1 MHPFKDLEVSL
12 IDNLLYIIFVDDVMY
27 NSTRFM
33 IDSDIKG
40 LLSDLQTLVRQPSIS
55 SKKEGLEEC
64 ANLVSNIMRKS
75 GIYSTVFYYDTS
87 TPYNRKSTI
96 PPIVYGEVK
105 SKSNPN
111 GNTLLF
117 YNHYDVQPVEPI
129 DRWEVNP
136 FGGEIKDG
144 KIYGRGAADDKGEL
158 ITRIKAAEYL
168 LRERGD
174 VPCNIKFF
182 VEGEEEVGSPHIA
195 SYLQKFRQ
203 RLACDG
209 IIWEF
214 GYVDTQGRP
223 IINLGMK
230 GMLYVELVSRGLSHD
245 LHSSLAVLVRNPIW
259 NMVKALNTIWD
270 DKNAKILI
278 KDWYNEVKEFTAD
291 ELAFIQHQPLY
302 DIDEFAK
309 KYRINRFLKHFD
321 DREGIKRVL
330 AGAPT
335 CNISGIDTGY
345 IIQGA
350 KTVIPALA
358 KVKIDFRL
366 VPNMNPELQF
376 QRLRAHLREKGFSD
390 IETSFIHGVSASRT
404 SFKHPFVKI
413 LKNTAEKVYR
423 KRSIVN
429 LSSAGSGPM
438 SIFVNTLKCPCV
450 AAGCTSIFSNIHG
463 PNEYADIG
471 LLKKGTILMM
481 EIIRDFSR

>member
-1 MHPFKDLEVSL
+1 MTYIRSRGLEVAL
-12 IDNLLYIIFVDDVMY
+12 TDNLLYMMSIGDFMH
-27 NSTRFM
+27 NSTNFM
-33 IDSDIKG
+33 IDPHVKS

-55 SKKEGLEEC
+55 FKKEGLEEC
-64 ANLVSNIMRKS
+64 ATLVSSIMRQS
-75 GIYSTVFYYDTS
+75 GIYSTLLRHDDTS
-87 TPYNRKSTI
+87 LYNRSTI

-129 DRWEVNP
+129 DRWNRNP
-136 FGGEIKDG
+136 FSGEIKDG
-144 KIYGRGAADDKGEL
+144 KIFGRGAADDKGEL
-158 ITRIKAAEYL
+158 IARIKAVEHL

-182 VEGEEEVGSPHIA
+182 VEGEEEVGSPHIG
-195 SYLQKFRQ
+195 SYLQKFGQ

-230 GMLYVELVSRGLSHD
+230 GMLYVELVSRSLSDD

-259 NMVKALNTIWD
+259 NMVKALDTIWD

-278 KDWYNEVKEFTAD
+278 KDWYNEAKGFTAD
-291 ELAFIQHQPLY
+291 ELALIQHQPPY
-302 DIDEFAK
+302 DMGEFAK
-309 KYRINRFLKHFD
+309 KYRINRFLKDF
-321 DREGIKRVL
+321 DREEIKRVL
-330 AGAPT
+330 AGAAT

-350 KTVIPALA
+350 KTVIPAFA

-366 VPNMNPELQF
+366 VPNMNPALQF
-376 QRLRAHLREKGFSD
+376 RRLRAHLREKGFSD
-390 IETSFIHGVSASRT
+390 IETRFIHGVSASRT

-413 LKNTAEKVYR
+413 LKNTAEKVYG

-438 SIFVNTLKCPCV
+438 SIFVNTLRCPCV

-463 PNEYADIG
+463 PNEYADIK
-471 LLKKGTILMM
+471 LLKKGTILMT
-481 EIIRDFSR
+481 EIIRNFPR